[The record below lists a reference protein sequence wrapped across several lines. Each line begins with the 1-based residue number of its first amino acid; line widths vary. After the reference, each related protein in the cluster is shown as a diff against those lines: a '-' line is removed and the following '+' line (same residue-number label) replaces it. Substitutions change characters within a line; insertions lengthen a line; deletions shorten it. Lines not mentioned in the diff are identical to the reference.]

1 MITNLI
7 PNQPVKHLLLYLPVF
22 GIILMTLTSAQAQKK
37 AATATMDYTL
47 APTYGEVT
55 LGTSFGATPHQQTI
69 TSGGDINSSY
79 QGNDCSGFVSAGPD
93 FRLHWDGSTTN
104 LAFYFQPDTEGED
117 ATILVNLPDGT
128 WLCNDDFSTD
138 NINPMA
144 VVSTP
149 ASGQYDVWVGS
160 FESGK
165 YIEGTL
171 FIADLDKYEDAGAVS
186 LDYELEPQYSTF
198 NLKEGFSPDPFSV
211 SGTSGGEIEVKN
223 LSMGT
228 SCIGYASKA
237 PDFRLNWTGS
247 TAKLH
252 IKFESD
258 NSSDDTILIINTP
271 DGSWLCNDDANG
283 NTLNPSID
291 LSGHAEGQFD
301 IWVASL
307 NSGAYHEGK
316 LIVTER

>member
-1 MITNLI
+1 MPINNSTTH
-7 PNQPVKHLLLYLPVF
+7 PVKLSFYFIPVLAIFLLMLSPAH
-22 GIILMTLTSAQAQKK
+22 GQQKQ
-37 AATATMDYTL
+37 ATMDYTL

-55 LGTSFGATPHQQTI
+55 LGASFGSSPHQQTI

-79 QGNDCSGFVSAGPD
+79 HGNDCTGFVSAGPD
-93 FRLHWDGSTTN
+93 FRLHWNGSTSN
-104 LAFYFQPDTEGED
+104 LAFYFQPNTEGQD

-128 WLCNDDFSTD
+128 WVCNDDFNAED
-138 NINPMA
+138 PNPMA
-144 VVSTP
+144 VVTTP
-149 ASGQYDVWVGS
+149 APGQYDVWVGS
-160 FESGK
+160 YEQGK

-171 FIADLDKYEDAGAVS
+171 YIADLDKYEDASAIS
-186 LDYELEPQYSTF
+186 LDFDLDPQYSTF
-198 NLKEGFSPDPFSV
+198 NLKEGFSPDPFSI

-223 LSMGT
+223 LSIGT

-247 TAKLH
+247 TAKLR
-252 IKFESD
+252 IRFETS

-271 DGSWLCNDDANG
+271 DGSWLCNDDANS
-283 NTLNPSID
+283 NTLNPSIS
-291 LSGHAEGQFD
+291 LRGQSEGQFD